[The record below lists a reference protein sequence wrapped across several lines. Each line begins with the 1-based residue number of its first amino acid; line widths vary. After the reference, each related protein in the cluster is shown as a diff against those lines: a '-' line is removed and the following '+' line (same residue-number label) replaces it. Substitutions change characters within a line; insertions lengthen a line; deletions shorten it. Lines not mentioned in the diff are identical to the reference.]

1 MSAGETYRVLL
12 TGRQRQETYGMASEL
27 MLLYRA
33 KVVGFANV
41 MSVPNQLTFELI
53 KLVDWYLRNFLINL
67 FF

>member
-27 MLLYRA
+27 MLPYRT

>member
-27 MLLYRA
+27 MLPYRT
-33 KVVGFANV
+33 KVVRFANV
-41 MSVPNQLTFELI
+41 MPIPNQLTFELI
-53 KLVDWYLRNFLINL
+53 KLVDRYLRNFLINV